1 MQNAEPVLEASRP
14 NRAACALDLEG
25 IVAKRFDDVYEP
37 LIDGHNPGMRPCEIA
52 DVEPR
57 DVAGFRRVFRWWRRP
72 PQNLPAIIS
81 RTQSAP
87 ARRPRSRPARSIVYN
102 CALID
107 FARHHAFQPKGLS
120 PIPGQN
126 QGEGRAPVSVYPRG
140 FLPRPLVPESGRP
153 SRPVPAAGLVL
164 PLRDTLPKLLSSANT
179 TVDCGNALRHT
190 KLQFQR
196 ATVKLLGRR
205 VSRRDQPAMA

>member
-107 FARHHAFQPKGLS
+107 FARHHAFQPKACR
-120 PIPGQN
+120 PY
-126 QGEGRAPVSVYPRG
+126 RAKTKGKVERPYRYIREDF
-140 FLPRPLVPESGRP
+140 FLARSFRNL
-153 SRPVPAAGLVL
+153 
-164 PLRDTLPKLLSSANT
+164 D
-179 TVDCGNALRHT
+179 D
-190 KLQFQR
+190 
-196 ATVKLLGRR
+196 LLGRCLPPDSCCR
-205 VSRRDQPAMA
+205 SGTRFLNYSPLRILP

>member
-1 MQNAEPVLEASRP
+1 MRNCRR
-14 NRAACALDLEG
+14 RAARCR
-25 IVAKRFDDVYEP
+25 RFPASFPMVEAP
-37 LIDGHNPGMRPCEIA
+37 PTEFAGHHQPNTISASPATTIA
-52 DVEPR
+52 PSTQYR
-57 DVAGFRRVFRWWRRP
+57 L
-72 PQNLPAIIS
+72 QL
-81 RTQSAP
+81 RTH
-87 ARRPRSRPARSIVYN
+87 RLRPASCIP
-102 CALID
+102 AE
-107 FARHHAFQPKGLS
+107 GLS